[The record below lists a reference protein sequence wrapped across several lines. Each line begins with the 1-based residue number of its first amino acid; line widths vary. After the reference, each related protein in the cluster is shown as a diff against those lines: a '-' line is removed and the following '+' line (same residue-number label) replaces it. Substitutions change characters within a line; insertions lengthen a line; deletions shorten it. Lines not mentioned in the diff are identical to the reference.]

1 MKTVTLSAAAM
12 LLLGTL
18 TLGMAEDVTTDVT
31 VDEQITEIQNAPAQ
45 ERVRLMNQFKIR
57 LATMNEADRE
67 EAITQLRTQTQTQ
80 AHTYA
85 GEEEGEKL
93 QTRTQDRLRVN
104 QLEQTEQMQR
114 SQEMNQFRGSQ
125 LGQQGGTM
133 QVPAPT
139 SNVGQ

>member
-18 TLGMAEDVTTDVT
+18 TLGMAEDVTTDIT
-31 VDEQITEIQNAPAQ
+31 VDEQITEIQNAPVQ
-45 ERVRLMNQFKIR
+45 ERVKLMNQFKLR

-80 AHTYA
+80 AHTYE
-85 GEEEGEKL
+85 GEDEGEKL
-93 QTRTQDRLRVN
+93 QTRTQERLRVN

-114 SQEMNQFRGSQ
+114 SQEMNQLRGSQ
-125 LGQQGGTM
+125 LGQQGAAM

-139 SNVGQ
+139 GGVGQ

>member
-1 MKTVTLSAAAM
+1 MKTITLSAAALM
-12 LLLGTL
+12 LLGTL
-18 TLGMAEDVTTDVT
+18 TLGMAEDVATDIT

-45 ERVRLMNQFKIR
+45 ERVRLMNQFKTR

-85 GEEEGEKL
+85 GEEKGEKL
-93 QTRTQDRLRVN
+93 QTRSQDRLRVN

-114 SQEMNQFRGSQ
+114 SQEMNQLRGSQ
-125 LGQQGGTM
+125 LGQQGGAM
-133 QVPAPT
+133 QTPAPT